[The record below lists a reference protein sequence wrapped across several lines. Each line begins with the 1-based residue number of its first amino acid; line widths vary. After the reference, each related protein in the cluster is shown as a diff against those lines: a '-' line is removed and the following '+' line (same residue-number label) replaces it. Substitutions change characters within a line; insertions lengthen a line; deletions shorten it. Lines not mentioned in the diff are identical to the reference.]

1 MKGLLN
7 SSYGDTM
14 LENTKRIQ
22 VDILSNFGN
31 TAYQKISKDIHFE
44 NIPNELYELWYSSD
58 EFSFI
63 RLIDLNNIQYLSSN
77 ELSEYH
83 SQLITLKNKLG
94 IVFNDISIQ
103 HSNMPAQTTTK
114 DKPNLIQKIFYVIR
128 GGKI

>member
-1 MKGLLN
+1 
-7 SSYGDTM
+7 M

-44 NIPNELYELWYSSD
+44 NIPNELYELWYFPD

-63 RLIDLNNIQYLSSN
+63 RLIDLNNLQYLSSN

-83 SQLITLKNKLG
+83 SQLIILKNKLE
-94 IVFNDISIQ
+94 IIFNDIEKNRLIKESIKV
-103 HSNMPAQTTTK
+103 NKKRITLLK
-114 DKPNLIQKIFYVIR
+114 KLIDLLEGEYK
-128 GGKI
+128 

>member
-94 IVFNDISIQ
+94 IVFNNISIQ
-103 HSNMPAQTTTK
+103 QSNMPAQTTTK
-114 DKPNLIQKIFYVIR
+114 DKPNLIQKIF
-128 GGKI
+128 

>member
-1 MKGLLN
+1 MIKK
-7 SSYGDTM
+7 
-14 LENTKRIQ
+14 TKQLQ

-31 TAYQKISKDIHFE
+31 TAYQRISKDIHLE
-44 NIPNELYELWYSSD
+44 NIPSELYELWYSSE
-58 EFSFI
+58 EFSF
-63 RLIDLNNIQYLSSN
+63 RKLADLNKIQYLSNN

-103 HSNMPAQTTTK
+103 HSNIPAQTAIK

>member
-1 MKGLLN
+1 MNNKYLI
-7 SSYGDTM
+7 TK
-14 LENTKRIQ
+14 TKRIQ

-31 TAYQKISKDIHFE
+31 TAYQRISKDTRLE
-44 NIPNELYELWYSSD
+44 NIPSELNELWYLSE
-58 EFSFI
+58 EFSFKK
-63 RLIDLNNIQYLSSN
+63 LIYLNEIQYLSNN

-94 IVFNDISIQ
+94 IVFNNISIQ